1 MEEIKK
7 SGGVAMIPTKTLEEI
22 DQIIH
27 QISIKDWEHG
37 KNKDRWVSVDVLRQ
51 KLQQVF
57 KKAEVI
63 CYAANGD
70 EIIMYDPKILKEVLV
85 GLEPEEA
92 KA

>member
-1 MEEIKK
+1 MKEKAKCSRLIWRPDIRTRSEAKMKK
-7 SGGVAMIPTKTLEEI
+7 E
-22 DQIIH
+22 
-27 QISIKDWEHG
+27 
-37 KNKDRWVSVDVLRQ
+37 RWVSEDVLR
-51 KLQQVF
+51 QVF

-92 KA
+92 KK